1 HSENAGTYVDV
12 ITCSPSSL
20 LATNYTFATGNLGD
34 LVINTKLLTVT
45 ADSTNRPYGD
55 GNPSFTATITGFA
68 NGETLATSGV
78 TGSPSLTTTATDT
91 TNAGTATIVAAL
103 GSLAANNYDFAFVNG
118 TL

>member
-1 HSENAGTYVDV
+1 NGTLTITKVQLVVNADNQSKTYGQSDPSATYGLSGFKLGQTEAGLRSASTLSGSPSCVYASHSENAGTYVDV

-55 GNPSFTATITGFA
+55 GNP
-68 NGETLATSGV
+68 
-78 TGSPSLTTTATDT
+78 
-91 TNAGTATIVAAL
+91 
-103 GSLAANNYDFAFVNG
+103 
-118 TL
+118 